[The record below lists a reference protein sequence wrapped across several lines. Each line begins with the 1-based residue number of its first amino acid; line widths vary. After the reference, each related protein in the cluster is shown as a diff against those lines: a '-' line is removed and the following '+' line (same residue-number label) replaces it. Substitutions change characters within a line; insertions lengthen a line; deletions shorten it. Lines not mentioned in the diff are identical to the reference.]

1 MQTHHDHWLLVLPSK
16 LVAPVKVLIVGS
28 GAREHALAWRIKR
41 SPNLTRLWVAG
52 GNAGTAALADNLDIR
67 SGDVDA
73 LVAAAREVA
82 ADLVVVGPEAPLA
95 LGLADRLDGLG
106 IPVFGPSRAAAQIEA
121 SKGFALNLMREE
133 GVPCPNFASVR
144 DKADAY
150 AYIQTHPGPMVV
162 KADGLA
168 AGKGVLLC
176 ADSRQAQAAVE
187 LCMSERAFGEAGE
200 TVVLEEYLSGP
211 EVSVFAFCDGE
222 NISPLVAA
230 CDYKRLEDGG
240 LGPNTGGMGSFVAQ
254 PEMWTPQLESEVE
267 EKIMKPVVQAM
278 AERGYPYKGVLYA
291 GLMLTESGPKVLEF
305 NCRLG
310 DPETQVL
317 MPLLASDPLELML
330 ACAEGNLDR
339 VSVRWESKNYV
350 GVVMVSGGYPGEYQ
364 TGFEITG
371 LGTGLPTDL
380 PSGLLAG
387 LPAGLDEDG
396 PEGTMIFHAGTKIG
410 PGGLASPPLTA
421 GGRVLT
427 VVGGGATIDEA
438 RQRAYSR
445 LEKINFEG
453 ARWRRDIGLVADQ
466 GAARTEG

>member
-1 MQTHHDHWLLVLPSK
+1 M
-16 LVAPVKVLIVGS
+16 
-28 GAREHALAWRIKR
+28 AWRISQ

-52 GNAGTAALADNLDIR
+52 GNAGTAALAENLDIR

-73 LVAAAREVA
+73 IVAATVEVG

-95 LGLADRLDGLG
+95 LGLVDRLTAME
-106 IPVFGPSRAAAQIEA
+106 IPVFGPTQAAAQIEA
-121 SKGFALNLMREE
+121 SKSFAMKLMREE
-133 GVPCPNFASVR
+133 GVPCPNFASFQ

-150 AYIQTHPGPMVV
+150 AYIKTHPGPLVV

-176 ADSRQAQAAVE
+176 EDSGQAQQAVE
-187 LCMSERAFGEAGE
+187 LCMSERAFGEAGA

-230 CDYKRLEDGG
+230 CDYKRLEDGN

-254 PEMWTPQLESEVE
+254 PEMWTPQLEAEVE
-267 EKIMKPVVQAM
+267 ETIMNPVLNAM
-278 AERGYPYKGVLYA
+278 AERGYPYKGILYA
-291 GLMLTESGPKVLEF
+291 GLMLTGPHSDPKPKVLEF

-317 MPLLASDPLELML
+317 MPLLASDLLELML
-330 ACAEGNLDR
+330 ACAQGNLDR

-350 GVVMVSGGYPGEYQ
+350 GVVMVSEGYPGEYQ

-371 LGTGLPTDL
+371 LHPDRNTGQDEER
-380 PSGLLAG
+380 LA
-387 LPAGLDEDG
+387 D
-396 PEGTMIFHAGTKIG
+396 TMVFHAGTKLG
-410 PGGLASPPLTA
+410 PGGLSDPPLTA

-427 VVGGGATIDEA
+427 VVGGGATIQQA
-438 RQRAYSR
+438 RERAYSR
-445 LEKINFEG
+445 LGQINFEG
-453 ARWRRDIGLVADQ
+453 ARWRRDIGLMVNQEAGQ
-466 GAARTEG
+466 ESG